1 MRTQQAIEDIRRDY
15 KLRALDN
22 SDLLA
27 DPIAMFRLWF
37 DEATKS
43 DATDVNAMSLATCGA
58 DAQPTARVVLLKGIE
73 DNGFVFYTNY
83 DSAKGHQIAS
93 NDRVGLCFYWPE
105 LERQVRIDGTI
116 QKVSAQASLEY
127 FNSRPYESRL
137 GAWASAQ
144 SRPLPD
150 RQTLEQ
156 RYAELKL
163 QYPDA
168 NAVPLPETWGG
179 YTVIPHRMEFW
190 QGRPS
195 RLHDRFEYTLR
206 ESQWQIMRLY
216 P

>member
-1 MRTQQAIEDIRRDY
+1 MRTHQAIEDIRRDY

-43 DATDVNAMSLATCGA
+43 DATDVNAMSLATSGA

-206 ESQWQIMRLY
+206 ESQWQITRLY

>member
-43 DATDVNAMSLATCGA
+43 DATDVNAMSLATCGV

-83 DSAKGHQIAS
+83 DSAKAHQIAS

-144 SRPLPD
+144 SRPLTD